1 MSEKIIEFEKTE
13 DWYIRQSENW
23 SKRGDAIKSLLYIN
37 MPKSGSRKVTLRKA
51 AAYYES
57 GNFTPAAEILTDM
70 YRSGDRSGEVYA
82 LLIKTLTAMS
92 RYRSALYFLN
102 DAAENGAFGFADK
115 RKITN
120 VSDFYRVI
128 GEIKKRYPDFRS
140 AGEVADLVYLLDHGV
155 EFNDETLFGDM
166 FLSEKEVACP
176 ETLFKATG
184 FPIAKI
190 AALLAVGYTLDEL
203 RNDITRT
210 TPACFE
216 PALDYVVTKVP
227 RFTFEKFPG
236 ADSTLGTQM
245 KSVGE
250 AMAIGRSVVPM
261 INLSGCKRLLDLAG
275 GPAAYAELLV
285 RANPGLSAVTVDV
298 PAVAAVAAECVAEA
312 GLQTRIECRPGD
324 YHTDEYEAGAYD
336 ACTIFGALHQES
348 PEQIRD
354 ILGRAQRALVPGGR
368 LYVLDMMTDATH
380 TAPAFSALFGLNMAL
395 TTQNGWVFSDAEL
408 KDWMRE
414 AGFTPGDTRAVPP
427 PMPHWI
433 VSAVRN

>member
-1 MSEKIIEFEKTE
+1 MGVQEIVQLASAFYGSATLFAALDCGVFGAIE
-13 DWYIRQSENW
+13 
-23 SKRGDAIKSLLYIN
+23 
-37 MPKSGSRKVTLRKA
+37 TLGGTADA
-51 AAYYES
+51 AALAQHLGASERGMRQLLDGCVAVGLLEKEANGS
-57 GNFTPAAEILTDM
+57 
-70 YRSGDRSGEVYA
+70 YRNTEAGRLA
-82 LLIKTLTAMS
+82 LVP
-92 RYRSALYFLN
+92 
-102 DAAENGAFGFADK
+102 GA
-115 RKITN
+115 
-120 VSDFYRVI
+120 
-128 GEIKKRYPDFRS
+128 P
-140 AGEVADLVYLLDHGV
+140 ADLTKAIRYNQDVYPAWGKLAAFARTGKPV
-155 EFNDETLFGDM
+155 ERPEVHLGEDAERTRRFA
-166 FLSEKEVACP
+166 LSMR
-176 ETLFKATG
+176 G
-184 FPIAKI
+184 
-190 AALLAVGYTLDEL
+190 
-203 RNDITRT
+203 R
-210 TPACFE
+210 
-216 PALDYVVTKVP
+216 
-227 RFTFEKFPG
+227 
-236 ADSTLGTQM
+236 
-245 KSVGE
+245 

-261 INLSGCKRLLDLAG
+261 IDLSGCKRLLDLAG